1 MPGSR
6 PPSAASFAASSVS
19 GRHVAELGAHRL
31 DRGEYVALG
40 LFVSGLDRRA
50 EYSAAGVDFPQ
61 HHRDVGSQARRPRVL
76 GGKDLLDAPA
86 DLLLQV
92 AGGLLPGAAAD
103 PARPAAQVSTSAR
116 TSAPTEASTP
126 MRATAKALVRS
137 MASARIGPNAAAHS
151 HGRTARAGISRH
163 PGRPLRVVRSTHS
176 RRAAC
181 SRST

>member
-92 AGGLLPGAAAD
+92 ARASPGAAAD

-151 HGRTARAGISRH
+151 HGRTPRRDITP